1 MEQMNLFDY
10 MDEIQGYH
18 LCSGCA
24 KAKYKERTRRG
35 MDVWYC
41 SEMRAFITPSTTDW
55 ICRNGRGRSL
65 YERRV
70 N

>member
-24 KAKYKERTRRG
+24 RAKYKERTRRIK
-35 MDVWYC
+35 
-41 SEMRAFITPSTTDW
+41 AFLL
-55 ICRNGRGRSL
+55 CRYRNLRTSI
-65 YERRV
+65 ET
-70 N
+70 